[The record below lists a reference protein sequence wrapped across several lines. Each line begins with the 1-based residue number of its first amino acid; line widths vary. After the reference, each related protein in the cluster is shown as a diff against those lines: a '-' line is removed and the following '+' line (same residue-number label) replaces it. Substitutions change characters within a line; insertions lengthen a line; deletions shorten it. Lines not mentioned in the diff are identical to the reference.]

1 MVVEAADRLVDGPIA
16 ETPQD
21 HARNL
26 RAEDRETR
34 RGRLRGPAGAA
45 DPRPRSQAS
54 QPWPLVSVLL
64 GGKRYLIHRTEVTG
78 RRTNESPGSVLASD
92 DRTLEVATG
101 DGGVLRIVEIQ
112 PEGKRAMAAREFLAG
127 HPLAA
132 GARFEQ
138 P

>member
-1 MVVEAADRLVDGPIA
+1 MDRPARQIHDLFVACAVAARL
-16 ETPQD
+16 
-21 HARNL
+21 
-26 RAEDRETR
+26 
-34 RGRLRGPAGAA
+34 GPA
-45 DPRPRSQAS
+45 RRK
-54 QPWPLVSVLL
+54 VS
-64 GGKRYLIHRTEVTG
+64 IHRTEVTG
-78 RRTNESPGSVLASD
+78 RRTNELAGSVLASD
-92 DRTLEVATG
+92 DRTLEVAT